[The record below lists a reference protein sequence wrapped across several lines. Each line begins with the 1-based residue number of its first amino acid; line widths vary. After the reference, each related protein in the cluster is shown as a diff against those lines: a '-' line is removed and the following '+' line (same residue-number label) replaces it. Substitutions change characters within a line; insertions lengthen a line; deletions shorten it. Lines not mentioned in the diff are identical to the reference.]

1 MVRFQSLKR
10 VGGQFNTNCAFPA
23 FNAVRHTI
31 WWKNLCFDQ
40 CRISYFRRRKKC
52 RRALFSQR
60 AGGSFG
66 CVLQM
71 WSVMYHVTHISHVT
85 HVTHISWRCISWP
98 LSVAAFSPPLG
109 LFPRW
114 HLYAV
119 WSHLP
124 PTLIAQKESQG
135 EGRYGLWKSRKE
147 MDRKIGGEAMEQ
159 ICMSCMFKAM
169 PACHRKTWHPKLSMS
184 FHIFWPKLR
193 DCWTL
198 GLRTVS

>member
-1 MVRFQSLKR
+1 MSWDLGPPTEHIQSLSKKTEQKLGPSYFAPFSTSQINFAIEAMIFYALFSLYQLKQAAPPMVLFQSLKR

-85 HVTHISWRCISWP
+85 HVTHVSWRCLSWP

-109 LFPRW
+109 LFPR
-114 HLYAV
+114 
-119 WSHLP
+119 
-124 PTLIAQKESQG
+124 
-135 EGRYGLWKSRKE
+135 
-147 MDRKIGGEAMEQ
+147 
-159 ICMSCMFKAM
+159 
-169 PACHRKTWHPKLSMS
+169 
-184 FHIFWPKLR
+184 
-193 DCWTL
+193 
-198 GLRTVS
+198 